1 MNKPNPSPQE
11 TTAHIAQD
19 FFGAGAEKASQQRAI
34 RQYLLAAVEC
44 SVLVPALFYFRFG
57 EVGGLGWGLTV
68 FFITYCLL
76 AAIGLYFRPRT
87 EYHTTVKVRGDWV
100 DHIGSFWLISCVF
113 GPFLGWVLTSV
124 LPITVTS
131 WRWVY
136 GLQIALA
143 VGLPVLTALPMTRYL
158 RGKATLITLPILVVV
173 TSLPAWSVVNVSR
186 DLRNGPVV
194 RQVQTSEHNELYL
207 QYTDRS
213 LDVIK

>member
-11 TTAHIAQD
+11 AADQMAQD
-19 FFGAGAEKASQQRAI
+19 FFGAGTDKASQQRTI
-34 RQYLLAAVEC
+34 SQYILAAVEC
-44 SVLVPALFYFRFG
+44 GVLVPALFYFRFG

-68 FFITYCLL
+68 FFIAYCLL

-100 DHIGSFWLISCVF
+100 DHIGSFWLISCAF
-113 GPFLGWVLTSV
+113 GPFLGWALTSV
-124 LPITVTS
+124 LPITITS

-158 RGKATLITLPILVVV
+158 RGKATLIALPILVVV

-186 DLRNGPVV
+186 DLWAGPVV

-213 LDVIK
+213 LDMIK